1 MTFTTEKFYGGLTV
15 GILIGLTLNTIFN
28 YIFKTK
34 CTSQDEKNVGKSQQ
48 EAKLLPNKNGEFKI
62 ALLVRHDLKMGKGK
76 VAAQCS
82 HAIVHCYEEG
92 LRLKPRE
99 INSWES
105 NNKPVDIFK
114 IADEKTMLEFQQL
127 AIAKGF
133 TTYVVVDAGRTQVA
147 PRSKTVMAIGP
158 VESEEIN
165 LFTQSLECAVASVIA
180 YNKTKSLKLP
190 SKCARVVLRA
200 PDLKTLECIQKQCK
214 LFGIPTAVFNEKD
227 QMTVLAIGP
236 ANEASIN
243 AQVHNLKLY

>member
-15 GILIGLTLNTIFN
+15 GLLIGLTINTIFN
-28 YIFKTK
+28 YIVKTIR
-34 CTSQDEKNVGKSQQ
+34 TSQDEKNVGKSQQ
-48 EAKLLPNKNGEFKI
+48 QEAKPNTNGEFKM

-82 HAIVHCYEEG
+82 HAIVHCYEES

-127 AIAKGF
+127 AIEKGF

-158 VESEEIN
+158 VEREEID
-165 LFTQSLECAVASVIA
+165 LFTQNLEV
-180 YNKTKSLKLP
+180 Y
-190 SKCARVVLRA
+190 
-200 PDLKTLECIQKQCK
+200 
-214 LFGIPTAVFNEKD
+214 
-227 QMTVLAIGP
+227 
-236 ANEASIN
+236 
-243 AQVHNLKLY
+243 